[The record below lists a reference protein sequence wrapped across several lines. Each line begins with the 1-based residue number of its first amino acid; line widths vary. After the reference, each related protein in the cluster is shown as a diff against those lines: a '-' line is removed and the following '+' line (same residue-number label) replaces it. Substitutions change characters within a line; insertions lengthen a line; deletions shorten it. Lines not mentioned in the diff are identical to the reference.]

1 MSEIQDT
8 NMTGKKKRITIN
20 DTVILY
26 IVLAAMVLFFSLTS
40 ESFYSTYNIVTMLSN
55 LSFMGII
62 AAVLTIVMISGE
74 IDFSIGGNIGLTSCL
89 AAFLID
95 RGVNG
100 WLVLLISI
108 ILGLSIGIF
117 NGFLVT
123 FVGVNSI
130 IATIGTM
137 SIWRGLAFT
146 LTDGRSI
153 LAIDPVM
160 DFFGYGRIFEI
171 PFPIIVFIIIFAL
184 CYIVMNRSKYGRYVY
199 SIGTNPMA
207 AFLSGINVK
216 RIKFLNFVFIGVA
229 ASLGGLILTGLTSVG
244 MPQHGMGLELVIISA
259 IILGGTALGGGK
271 GQILGTLVGILIL
284 SVLYNGL
291 TMLNVYFYYVQIA
304 QGAVLVLV
312 VATYEIR
319 QKRQIGR

>member
-1 MSEIQDT
+1 MPE
-8 NMTGKKKRITIN
+8 TGDLNISGPRRKFKIN

-26 IVLAAMVLFFSLTS
+26 IVLVLMVLFFSLTS
-40 ESFYSTYNIVTMLSN
+40 EFFYSTYNIVTMLAN

-62 AAVLTIVMISGE
+62 AAVLTIVLVTGE

-89 AAFLID
+89 AAFLIN
-95 RGVNG
+95 RGLDG
-100 WLVLLISI
+100 WLVI
-108 ILGLSIGIF
+108 IICLFLGLAIGVF

-123 FVGVNSI
+123 VVGVNSI

-137 SIWRGLAFT
+137 SIWRGLAYT
-146 LTDGRSI
+146 LTDGRSL
-153 LAIDPVM
+153 LADTKIINYL
-160 DFFGYGRIFEI
+160 GYGTIAKV
-171 PFPIIVFIIIFAL
+171 PFPIVIFIIIFAV

-199 SIGTNPMA
+199 SIGANPMA

-216 RIKFLNFVFIGVA
+216 KIKFLNFVFVGIT
-229 ASLGGLILTGLTSVG
+229 ASIGGLILTGLTTVG
-244 MPQHGMGLELVIISA
+244 MPQHGQGLELVIISA
-259 IILGGTALGGGK
+259 IILGGTAISGGR

-319 QKRQIGR
+319 GKRRLSH